1 MEKNLNV
8 CPKCEHHMRLRARLR
23 LERLLDTENRKELGQ
38 DVRPVDALKFKDSR
52 KYTDR
57 LSQAASASGETD
69 ALVVMEGTLEGLPV
83 VALGRPMRAAISR
96 TSGLVMPAS
105 GKTARES

>member
-1 MEKNLNV
+1 MKQ
-8 CPKCEHHMRLRARLR
+8 M
-23 LERLLDTENRKELGQ
+23 
-38 DVRPVDALKFKDSR
+38 PVESFL
-52 KYTDR
+52 
-57 LSQAASASGETD
+57 
-69 ALVVMEGTLEGLPV
+69 